1 MELTGQAKKPL
12 SEFSAG
18 MRKRVAFAA
27 AVIHT
32 PEILFLDEP
41 FESID
46 PSGVA
51 LMKQWLRKF
60 VTQGRTVFLTTHVL
74 ETAERVC
81 DRAAIVQ
88 VKGQVVW
95 DGDLTP
101 LAEDRPIT
109 FRGEAFH
116 SLEELFLHVAGER
129 STTLDWL

>member
-1 MELTGQAKKPL
+1 MELTGQGKKPL
-12 SEFSAG
+12 NEFSAG

-51 LMKQWLRKF
+51 LMKQWLRRF
-60 VTQGRTVFLTTHVL
+60 TSQGRTVFLTTHVL

-81 DRAAIVQ
+81 DRAAIVK

-95 DGDLTP
+95 DGDLTA
-101 LAEDRPIT
+101 LAADRPVEFDGQKFNT
-109 FRGEAFH
+109 
-116 SLEELFLHVAGER
+116 LEDLFLHVAGER
-129 STTLDWL
+129 YAELDWL